1 MCLLSEMVEK
11 AVVEGVEIARE
22 KGCNHQKRVAK
33 ADQVGDSR
41 LLCEVDSRGARCMA
55 AHKSG

>member
-1 MCLLSEMVEK
+1 MVEK